1 MNTLRWV
8 EIRETATT
16 RQIPVQI
23 QQKGRDINFHGCCS
37 LSLLLTLNEYLYAGR
52 KIFESL
58 TQFSGIILKIQR
70 SFSKGALKKF
80 QNNLWTLLT
89 ESSEDIKAKSGVLN
103 FSGVFILFSI
113 IVPLLYTQK
122 TSDVRGYRN
131 GRLLTNELMLLLN
144 LFNAFIN
151 F

>member
-23 QQKGRDINFHGCCS
+23 QKGRDINFHGCCS

-52 KIFESL
+52 KIFEIL

-89 ESSEDIKAKSGVLN
+89 ESSEDIKAK
-103 FSGVFILFSI
+103 SGVFILFSI